1 MLLGLIW
8 ATGLAQAQGTT
19 QAAPLPLSG
28 RAPQAGSIT
37 ATQQSQPGNG
47 VNTLLPSLSA
57 SGAYTGG
64 VPAQSAF
71 TGRLSLQEAIA
82 RGLAYNLGAAQ
93 WSNTVRQAEGE
104 RLVARSALLP
114 NLNGSLTDVIQ
125 QTNLKASGIR
135 FNPPL
140 SGIGAGFSFPTVV
153 GPFSYMQLQASLTQ
167 SIFNLTAWNNYRASR
182 QTLLANRD
190 LQQDA
195 QDQVV
200 LGVGGAYLGVLAAQD
215 RLEASRAQLETAN
228 AILAQSQE
236 KKSVGSAPQL
246 TVNQNQ
252 VQAAIQQLQLTT
264 LQNEVDKEKIN
275 LARMIG
281 LPPRPDYTLTD
292 RAPFAPPPP
301 LTLSAALNQALAQ
314 RADLQAAAAQAAAA
328 QREVSAAQAERLPSA
343 NFSGNYGVLGT
354 SVWESSHGVFT
365 LNGTVTVP
373 LWQGGRAAGDLQ
385 QAEAAL
391 AQRQAEE
398 QDLRSQIEAQVR
410 EAFLDLSAAAS
421 EVKVAQSNVEVA
433 RQTLAMTRDRFQ
445 AGVIN
450 TVELIQAQQQLA
462 LAQQDFINS
471 VYAHNV
477 AKLTLARDLGHA
489 ASAWPQYL
497 NLR

>member
-1 MLLGLIW
+1 MGI
-8 ATGLAQAQGTT
+8 ALAAALVHAQGT
-19 QAAPLPLSG
+19 QSVPLPLSG

-47 VNTLLPSLSA
+47 VNTLLPTLNA
-57 SGAYTGG
+57 SGAYAGG
-64 VPAQSAF
+64 IPAPQPF
-71 TGRLSLQEAIA
+71 NGRLSLQDAIA

-93 WSNTVRQAEGE
+93 WSNTVRQAEGQS
-104 RLVARSALLP
+104 RVARSALLP
-114 NLNGSLTDVIQ
+114 NLNSSLSEVVQ
-125 QTNLKASGIR
+125 QTDLKATGIR
-135 FNPPL
+135 FNAPL

-167 SIFNLTAWNNYRASR
+167 SIFNFTSWDNYRASQ

-190 LQQDA
+190 LQFDA

-215 RLEASRAQLETAN
+215 RLEAARAQLDTAN
-228 AILAQSQE
+228 AILARSQQQQ
-236 KKSVGSAPQL
+236 SVGAVPQL

-252 VQAAIQQLQLTT
+252 VQASIQQLQLTT
-264 LQNEVDKEKIN
+264 LQNDVDKRKIN

-281 LPPRPDYTLTD
+281 LPPQANFTLTD
-292 RAPFAPPPP
+292 HAPFAPPPP
-301 LTLSAALNQALAQ
+301 LTLTEALTEALAG
-314 RADLQAAAAQAAAA
+314 RSDLKAAAAQSAAAR
-328 QREVSAAQAERLPSA
+328 QEVAAARGERLPSA
-343 NFSGNYGVLGT
+343 NLSGNYGVLGT

-365 LNGTVTVP
+365 LNGTINLP
-373 LWQGGRAAGDLQ
+373 LWQGGRVGGDLQ

-398 QDLRSQIEAQVR
+398 QDLRSQIEAEIR
-410 EAFLDLSAAAS
+410 EAYLDLNAAAS
-421 EVKVAQSNVEVA
+421 EVKVAQNNLQVA
-433 RQTLAMTRDRFQ
+433 EQTLSMTRDRFQ

-477 AKLTLARDLGHA
+477 AKLTLARELGGA
-489 ASAWPQYL
+489 AKSWNRFVQIQP
-497 NLR
+497 